1 MNSQNTK
8 NEYYEGEEEEIDIN
22 KLNELEKEKFEK
34 NYELIIS
41 YKEDKE
47 SKPKHKK
54 LLKEN
59 TVLSSSTSASI
70 EENPLSKFNT
80 LKYKI
85 DQLEKEI
92 KLYSEN
98 KDLISGDESIAECF
112 EKFKKLKEAINILS
126 QSKNIEELKKI
137 VDSQKSKNAENIEG
151 NKILRQKMYENLNLH
166 LINRAN
172 IINKLKLDNPTEYNN
187 LDYELYITP
196 ETKKIKKIT
205 KLIEIKNKL
214 NKIKKK
220 IGNWDMEQ
228 NKNNILTTI
237 EELKTK
243 IKLLDPEFKKEIE
256 KQKNIISKR
265 VKEMEINDDFYN
277 VIDKEYLD
285 DLYTG
290 FKNGEE
296 IENIITSTVS
306 KMEALKEGHEI
317 SAYVGL
323 KLQEMIDQQVK
334 LGNEMNHNSQILINL
349 KKNIKNNVEVMR
361 KNIELL
367 KSKIN
372 SKNKK

>member
-349 KKNIKNNVEVMR
+349 KKNIKNNIEVMR